1 MLGPDSGRNR
11 GEPPPRSSSAASS
24 TASSSTTAPRS
35 DEAAPAGHI
44 LALDGVRGLAILL
57 VLLHNLSIEAP
68 TPGIAARAFNVV
80 TTAGWIGVVLFF
92 ALSGYLITSILLRSR
107 GTPRYFRNFF
117 LRRLLRIFPLYYAT
131 LAIVLVVV
139 PHLVR
144 LPVYMPLSLAPEL
157 GHQIWFWTY
166 LSNWAIPFGGG
177 IGGLDHCWS
186 LAVEEQFY
194 LFWPLVVRALSPR
207 RLAALALVLGGFALA
222 FRALVRATGALDPM
236 VNYYWTTGRI
246 DALAWGALIA
256 VAAYDDTIRARLVRW
271 RDPLLKAT
279 LAGLALMTLATH
291 GLPRHHAAVDTVG
304 YSLVG
309 VWAALTV
316 ARAGQIGG
324 APQQP
329 TGLDWVV
336 RLFRHPAL
344 RWLGRY
350 SYAIYVFHGILHHV
364 IPGLLP
370 ASWLRPSGSPGYLV
384 TAVAYLAGVGG
395 LSAGLAFAS
404 YHLFEKHF
412 LALKTRF
419 PAGSSG
425 RSAGRSV

>member
-1 MLGPDSGRNR
+1 MRP
-11 GEPPPRSSSAASS
+11 SS
-24 TASSSTTAPRS
+24 
-35 DEAAPAGHI
+35 EGHVP
-44 LALDGVRGLAILL
+44 ALDGVRGLAILL

-68 TPGIAARAFNVV
+68 APGLAARAFNVV
-80 TTAGWIGVVLFF
+80 STAGWIGVILFF

-107 GTPRYFRNFF
+107 GAPRYFRNFF

-131 LAIVLVVV
+131 LAVVLVIV

-144 LPVYMPLSLAPEL
+144 LPPRLAPEL
-157 GHQIWFWTY
+157 DHQIWFWTY
-166 LSNWAIPFGGG
+166 LSNWTIPFGRG

-194 LFWPLVVRALSPR
+194 LVWPLVVRALSPR
-207 RLAALALVLGGFALA
+207 RLGGLALVLGGFALA
-222 FRALVRATGALDPM
+222 FRALVRATGALDPL
-236 VNYYWTTGRI
+236 VNYYWTTARV

-271 RDPLLKAT
+271 RDFLLKAS
-279 LAGLALMTLATH
+279 LAGLALLTLATR
-291 GLPRHHAAVDTVG
+291 GLPRHHAAVDTIG

-309 VWAALTV
+309 AWAALTV

-324 APQQP
+324 APRP
-329 TGLDWVV
+329 AGDTDWVAQ
-336 RLFRHPAL
+336 LFRHPAL
-344 RWLGRY
+344 RWFGRY

-370 ASWLRPSGSPGYLV
+370 ASWLRPSGTVGYLM

-395 LSAGLAFAS
+395 LSAGLAFLS

-425 RSAGRSV
+425 RSASETV